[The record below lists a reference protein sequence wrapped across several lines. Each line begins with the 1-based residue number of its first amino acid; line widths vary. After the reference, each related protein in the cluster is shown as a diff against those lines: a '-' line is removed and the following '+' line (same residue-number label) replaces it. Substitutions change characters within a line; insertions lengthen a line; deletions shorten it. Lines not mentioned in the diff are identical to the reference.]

1 MAVFCKHFNSIPKPN
16 KVHGQTIL
24 QINMS
29 TIMQSSDDF
38 VMIIL
43 SVQKSTHY
51 IATSDFALV
60 VDQAYKNNFPIFVAF
75 IR

>member
-1 MAVFCKHFNSIPKPN
+1 MAVFCKHFNSIPQHN

-51 IATSDFALV
+51 IAASDFALV
-60 VDQAYKNNFPIFVAF
+60 VDQVYKNNFPIFVAF
-75 IR
+75 VR

>member
-1 MAVFCKHFNSIPKPN
+1 MAVFCKHFNSILKHN
-16 KVHGQTIL
+16 KVHGQT
-24 QINMS
+24 NMS

-51 IATSDFALV
+51 IATSNFALV
-60 VDQAYKNNFPIFVAF
+60 VDQVYKNNFPIFVAF
-75 IR
+75 VR